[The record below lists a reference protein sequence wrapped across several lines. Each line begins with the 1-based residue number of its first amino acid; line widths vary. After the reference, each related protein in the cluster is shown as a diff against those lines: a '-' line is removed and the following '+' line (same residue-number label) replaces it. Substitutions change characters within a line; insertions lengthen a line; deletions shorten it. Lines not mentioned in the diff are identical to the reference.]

1 MIIWIDGVKG
11 VGKTGTIEKID
22 DKLEDYQFQYISS
35 DDLWNDF
42 VKYCCRISPFC
53 DINTPQN
60 NKVFLEKLIKTIK
73 AADCMTVKLVFVDM
87 ALTTYECREVLL
99 KSVQDRGINIK
110 HIILTADEETVRTRV
125 ENDSKEDRDKITTM
139 RELPESMKFLNDN
152 YVDATRIN
160 TDNKSIE
167 EVADE
172 IIKLLNAENLI
183 YHEE

>member
-1 MIIWIDGVKG
+1 
-11 VGKTGTIEKID
+11 
-22 DKLEDYQFQYISS
+22 
-35 DDLWNDF
+35 
-42 VKYCCRISPFC
+42 
-53 DINTPQN
+53 
-60 NKVFLEKLIKTIK
+60 
-73 AADCMTVKLVFVDM
+73 MTVKLVFVDM

-125 ENDSKEDRDKITTM
+125 ENDSKEDRDKITTI